1 VLFTY
6 AWTEV
11 SVGIARA
18 WLVLELQFDTESRKE
33 KTMAYTIVADLC
45 EGIADCI
52 PVCPVEC
59 IHWAEGKTNTKGTKY
74 TYIDDATCIDCGAC
88 LSVCPIEG
96 AILDEWKPELQ
107 KP

>member
-1 VLFTY
+1 VALIFHCGL
-6 AWTEV
+6 V
-11 SVGIARA
+11 VMRA
-18 WLVLELQFDTESRKE
+18 VRFSQTRSYEEFAKMS
-33 KTMAYTIVADLC
+33 YTIVADVC
-45 EGIADCI
+45 EGIGDCI

-59 IHWAEGKTNTKGTKY
+59 IHWVEGKVNTKSTKY
-74 TYIDDATCIDCGAC
+74 TYIDDSTCIDCGAC